1 MKPIMS
7 FWSVPFRSG
16 THNKWLS
23 NDTFYLSWALSVDAL
38 TKAYGKPTLYT
49 DSFGANLLSKKMNLD
64 FEDVRTVLDDY
75 SDVHPSLFSLS
86 RAVATK
92 EQTEDFIH
100 CDYDCYVWDKI
111 PDHHEP
117 YDLLFLREIKIDKKN
132 ISPLHRPQEF
142 SGIIEGLPDW
152 WDEVADK
159 DFSIYQCG
167 IFGGSNL
174 TFLHE
179 WADLAIDIAKSNNSA
194 SWDKLNKE
202 ATEII
207 SEMQDQFCR
216 MHSFSPS
223 YTLDE
228 FMIAQ
233 MAKQRNIK
241 TRFVANYYGMTP
253 SRLTH
258 VSSDK
263 FRTSDLRGRILSRLQ
278 KDAPEKVTSISKSGL
293 LTGTPKEYPTTSVV
307 IMPHQ
312 GISVYDALLKCVVP
326 RKLQP
331 DQLLLINNGI
341 SNVDMNLI
349 SKIKEVTIVEGKTIA
364 NERSFIRTALQYA
377 TGDIV
382 IFVEGHI
389 KVPKLYLEKT
399 IAAYLDYPNC
409 IFCSAAADFASSD
422 GDSKEIAYGGR
433 TDSHGRL
440 FPILSSSEEIVK
452 KIESVNALYGGFYA
466 IPRDILK
473 QLVEKDDATLFSAIS
488 TKAKERGYGVRC
500 LKNLVVSHGFR
511 TPIIRK

>member
-1 MKPIMS
+1 
-7 FWSVPFRSG
+7 
-16 THNKWLS
+16 
-23 NDTFYLSWALSVDAL
+23 LSVDAL
-38 TKAYGKPTLYT
+38 SKTYGKPTLYT

-64 FEDVRTVLDDY
+64 FEDICIVLDDY
-75 SDVHPSLFSLS
+75 VDVHPSLFSLS

-92 EQTEDFIH
+92 EQTEAFIH

-111 PDHHEP
+111 PDPNDP
-117 YDLLFLREIKIDKKN
+117 YDLLFLREIKIDNFSNDKKN

-152 WDEVADK
+152 WDEVSGK

-174 TFLHE
+174 AFLHE
-179 WADLAIDIAKSNNSA
+179 WADLSIQIAKSNKPEA
-194 SWDKLNKE
+194 WDALNKE
-202 ATEII
+202 ANEII
-207 SEMQDQFCR
+207 SEMQDKFCR

-253 SRLTH
+253 SRFTH

-278 KDAPEKVTSISKSGL
+278 KDAPEKVASISKAGL

-349 SKIKEVTIVEGKTIA
+349 SKIKEVTIVEGKT
-364 NERSFIRTALQYA
+364 
-377 TGDIV
+377 
-382 IFVEGHI
+382 
-389 KVPKLYLEKT
+389 
-399 IAAYLDYPNC
+399 
-409 IFCSAAADFASSD
+409 
-422 GDSKEIAYGGR
+422 
-433 TDSHGRL
+433 
-440 FPILSSSEEIVK
+440 
-452 KIESVNALYGGFYA
+452 
-466 IPRDILK
+466 
-473 QLVEKDDATLFSAIS
+473 
-488 TKAKERGYGVRC
+488 
-500 LKNLVVSHGFR
+500 GFR
-511 TPIIRK
+511 VDPSDAEQIAERMHWILDEGRIDVRECREWAVEHDIDEKVLEIEKVYTNLE